1 MSLMS
6 SDDVTGYYGT
16 NVHELS
22 VEPIGM
28 MTDGSEYKEASVNV
42 ENAQNQD
49 ALLFEIPYTGSGT
62 PEAGEITLIN
72 ADGAVINTTLDDG
85 NGNGNTAASKYN
97 YGKGD

>member
-1 MSLMS
+1 MS

-49 ALLFEIPYTGSGT
+49 ALLLEIPYTGS
-62 PEAGEITLIN
+62 AHLRQ
-72 ADGAVINTTLDDG
+72 AKLHL
-85 NGNGNTAASKYN
+85 
-97 YGKGD
+97 